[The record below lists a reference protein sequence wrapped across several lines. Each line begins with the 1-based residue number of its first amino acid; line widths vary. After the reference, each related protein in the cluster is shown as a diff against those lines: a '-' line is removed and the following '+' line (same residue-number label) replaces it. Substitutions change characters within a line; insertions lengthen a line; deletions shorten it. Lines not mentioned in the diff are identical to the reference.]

1 MAVQSSTRPEVAPG
15 QRRGGSKPP
24 MEPQRSRGVLG
35 RLDIK
40 YSPYLYIAPFF
51 VVFGIF
57 GLWPLIYT
65 LRMSLYDWD
74 LGSTVETAKFV
85 GFDNFTMFLGDSDFW
100 NSVVNT
106 IAMFLMS
113 TIPQLILALI
123 LANALNKRLRGRTLL
138 RMGVLIPNITSVAAV
153 SIVFTQLYNRDFGL
167 INWVLG
173 FVGVEPI
180 DWTARSWS
188 SWVAISSMV
197 DWRWTGYNALIFLA
211 AMQSIPRDIYE
222 SASIDGASGW
232 RQFWTMTVPM
242 LRPTIIFVTIISTI
256 GGLQLYGEPLLF
268 TGGGNPLLGGSDRQ
282 SQTVTM
288 FLMEQFYMKFELGR
302 AATVAWL
309 LFILIMIFSIIN
321 FLFTRSLRSADG
333 KAKQRKGV
341 TR

>member
-1 MAVQSSTRPEVAPG
+1 MTVQSSPRHDVAPR
-15 QRRGGSKPP
+15 QRRGGSPP
-24 MEPQRSRGVLG
+24 PSEPRRSRGVLG

-85 GFDNFTMFLGDSDFW
+85 GLDNFVMFLKDDDFW

-106 IAMFLMS
+106 LALFLMS
-113 TIPQLILALI
+113 TVPQLILALI

-153 SIVFTQLYNRDFGL
+153 SIVFTQLYSRDFGL
-167 INWVLG
+167 INWLLG
-173 FVGVEPI
+173 LVGIDPI
-180 DWTARSWS
+180 EWQAHSWS

-222 SASIDGASGW
+222 SASLDGASSW

-309 LFILIMIFSIIN
+309 LFIMILVFSVIN

-333 KAKQRKGV
+333 TAKKKKVKR
-341 TR
+341 

>member
-1 MAVQSSTRPEVAPG
+1 VQSSTRRDVAPG
-15 QRRGGSKPP
+15 QRRGGGSPPHREPRRSK
-24 MEPQRSRGVLG
+24 GVLG

-74 LGSTVETAKFV
+74 LGATVETAKFV
-85 GFDNFTMFLGDSDFW
+85 GLDNFVMFLGDDDFW

-113 TIPQLILALI
+113 TVPQLILALI

-153 SIVFTQLYNRDFGL
+153 SIVFTQLYSRDFGL
-167 INWVLG
+167 INWLLG
-173 FVGVEPI
+173 LVGVEPI
-180 DWTARSWS
+180 EWQAHSWS

-222 SASIDGASGW
+222 SASLDGASAW

-309 LFILIMIFSIIN
+309 LFIMILVFSVVN

-333 KAKQRKGV
+333 TSRKKV
-341 TR
+341 KR